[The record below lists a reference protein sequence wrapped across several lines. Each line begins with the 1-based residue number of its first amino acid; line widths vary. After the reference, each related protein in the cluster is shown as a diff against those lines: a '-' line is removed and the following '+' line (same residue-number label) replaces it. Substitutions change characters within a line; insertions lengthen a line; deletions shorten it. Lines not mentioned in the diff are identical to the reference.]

1 MRTMKLCVEAAIGLG
16 KSTLLKNLKKM
27 SECDEMEKLEVVAE
41 PVKFWRNVCGQ
52 DLLKLFAENPEKFSF
67 QAQVHILSTMS
78 SQREKKFEEKIVIFE
93 RSINASEF
101 IFKQVLVEKGY
112 LTSLESKIL
121 SDLYFSLSS
130 RAPKLDAIIYLKGS
144 AEIALKRIKSRNFE
158 CDEDLPLDYLQK
170 IQEKHDEY
178 IEKIKASG
186 IEVLTIDAEKDEQTV
201 ATEAKE
207 FIIRKY
213 KELSQH

>member
-1 MRTMKLCVEAAIGLG
+1 MMKLCVEAAIGLG

-27 SECDEMEKLEVVAE
+27 SDDMEKLEVVRE
-41 PVKFWRNVCGQ
+41 PVKSWRNVSGQ
-52 DLLKLFAENPEKFSF
+52 DLLQLFAENPEKFSF
-67 QAQVHILSTMS
+67 QTQVHILSTMS
-78 SQREKKFEEKIVIFE
+78 SQREGEFEGKIVISQ

-101 IFKQVLVEKGY
+101 IFKPVLVEQGY
-112 LTSLESKIL
+112 LTDLESKIL

-130 RAPKLDAIIYLKGS
+130 RAPKLDAVIYLKGS
-144 AEIALKRIKSRNFE
+144 AELALKRIKSRKFE

-178 IEKIKASG
+178 IENIKASG
-186 IEVLTIDAEKDEQTV
+186 IEVLTIDAGKEEQTV

-207 FIIRKY
+207 FIMKKY
-213 KELSQH
+213 IVTELK

>member
-1 MRTMKLCVEAAIGLG
+1 MMKLCVEAAIGLG
-16 KSTLLKNLKKM
+16 KSTLLRNLKKM
-27 SECDEMEKLEVVAE
+27 SDDMEELEVVTE
-41 PVKFWRNVCGQ
+41 PVKSWRNVSGQ

-67 QAQVHILSTMS
+67 QTQVHILSTMS
-78 SQREKKFEEKIVIFE
+78 SQREKKFEGKIVIFE

-101 IFKQVLVEKGY
+101 IFKPVLVEQGF
-112 LTSLESKIL
+112 LTNLESKIL

-130 RAPKLDAIIYLKGS
+130 RAPKLDAVIYLKGS
-144 AEIALKRIKSRNFE
+144 AELALTRIKSRKFE

-178 IEKIKASG
+178 IENIKASG
-186 IEVLTIDAEKDEQTV
+186 IEVLTIDAGKEEQTV

-207 FIIRKY
+207 FIMKKY
-213 KELSQH
+213 KELSQS

>member
-1 MRTMKLCVEAAIGLG
+1 MKLCVEAGIGLG
-16 KSTLLKNLKKM
+16 KTTLLRNLKKM
-27 SECDEMEKLEVVAE
+27 NECNEVEEVEVVTE
-41 PVKFWRNVCGQ
+41 PVKSWRNVSGQ

-67 QAQVHILSTMS
+67 QTQVHVLSTMS
-78 SQREKKFEEKIVIFE
+78 SQREKKFEGKIVIFE

-101 IFKQVLVEKGY
+101 IFKPVLVEQGF
-112 LTSLESKIL
+112 LTNLESKIL

-130 RAPKLDAIIYLKGS
+130 RAPKLDAVIYLKGS
-144 AEIALKRIKSRNFE
+144 AELALTRIKSRKFE

-178 IEKIKASG
+178 IENIKASG
-186 IEVLTIDAEKDEQTV
+186 IEVLTIDAGKEEQTV

-207 FIIRKY
+207 FIMKKY
-213 KELSQH
+213 KELSQS